1 MLRAAMIG
9 LGWWG
14 KNLVGSVQGKSA
26 AIRFDACQTR
36 TAGAAEDFCRKH
48 AIRLVDDYE
57 QILADPAIDAV
68 VLATPPAQHGD
79 QMRRAAAAGK
89 HVFVE
94 KPFTL
99 TVDEAKRTLAAA
111 QEAGIVL
118 AVGFN
123 RRFHPS
129 FVELRRRLREG
140 QLGTT
145 LGCMVE
151 QTAGGGESMRPTEW
165 RADQT
170 QTPAG
175 AMTGIG
181 IHIVDALINLFGRI
195 TQVHCIATRRAA
207 PLVDDTT
214 AVLVRFRDGMSA
226 TFFCSF
232 VTVPH
237 YRLAV
242 YGSRGFAEILR
253 PTLEELRVAPL
264 TDVKAGHLALFQ
276 PEVIT
281 TPGFDTL
288 AAELEAFAAA
298 ADGGP
303 PYPVTAEEALH
314 GVEVFEAIA
323 RSARSGEPVTLPT

>member
-1 MLRAAMIG
+1 M
-9 LGWWG
+9 
-14 KNLVGSVQGKSA
+14 
-26 AIRFDACQTR
+26 
-36 TAGAAEDFCRKH
+36 
-48 AIRLVDDYE
+48 
-57 QILADPAIDAV
+57 
-68 VLATPPAQHGD
+68 LATPPAAHGT
-79 QMRRAAAAGK
+79 QVQQAAAAGK

-99 TVDEAKRTLAAA
+99 TADEARRTLAAA
-111 QEAGIVL
+111 KEAGIVL

-129 FVELRRRLREG
+129 FIELGRRIRAG
-140 QLGTT
+140 DLGTIA
-145 LGCMVE
+145 GCHLE
-151 QTAGGGESMRPTEW
+151 QTAGGGENIRPTEW

-181 IHIVDALINLFGRI
+181 IHIVDALIHLFGPVAE
-195 TQVHCIATRRAA
+195 VHCLASRRVA

-214 AVLVRFRDGMSA
+214 SVLIRFASGMSG

-242 YGSRGFAEILR
+242 YGSKGFAEISR
-253 PTLEELRVAPL
+253 PTLEEFRFAPI
-264 TDVKAGHLALFQ
+264 TDGSAGHLALFQ
-276 PEVIT
+276 PEIVS

-288 AAELEAFAAA
+288 RAELEAFAAA
-298 ADGGP
+298 VQHGT
-303 PYPVTAEEALH
+303 PYPVTADEALH

-323 RSARSGEPVTLPT
+323 RSAQTHTPVALGR